1 MRNIFAVR
9 IVRFE
14 YKFLYVFAAAAI
26 GLALNYGLIAVG
38 LPRVIGI
45 AIAPVFSLAVYLY
58 GARVFRGPN
67 EALEPARPWWK
78 MTADKRLS
86 VLFGIL
92 FVLMSIVYAG
102 VVLIAATHSAGA
114 AEVGPFVATG
124 LVLESDIAIFALFAI
139 LAFFYVNSAARL
151 PRAAKVTA
159 EPAS

>member
-14 YKFLYVFAAAAI
+14 YKFLYVVAAAVI

-38 LPRVIGI
+38 LPRFIGI
-45 AIAPVFSLAVYLY
+45 AIAHVFSLAVYLY

-67 EALEPARPWWK
+67 EALEPARPRK

-92 FVLMSIVYAG
+92 FVLISIIYAG
-102 VVLIAATHSAGA
+102 VVLIAATQSAGA
-114 AEVGPFVATG
+114 AEVGPFAAQG
-124 LVLESDIAIFALFAI
+124 LELESDIAILALVAI
-139 LAFFYVNSAARL
+139 LAFLYLNSAARL